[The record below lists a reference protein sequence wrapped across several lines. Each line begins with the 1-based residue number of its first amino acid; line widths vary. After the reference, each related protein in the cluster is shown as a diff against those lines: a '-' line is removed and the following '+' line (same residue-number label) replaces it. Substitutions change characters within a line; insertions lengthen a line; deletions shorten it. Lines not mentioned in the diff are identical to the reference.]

1 MMLVSNKYDA
11 YATDFFELLFM
22 SVSVF
27 LLKTI
32 TLAESIHSASGS
44 LCRVPNSRAI
54 GNEVVEA
61 APTLTADGWQGRS
74 QR

>member
-27 LLKTI
+27 LLKTT
-32 TLAESIHSASGS
+32 TLAAPFI
-44 LCRVPNSRAI
+44 VPPVHCA
-54 GNEVVEA
+54 GCPTVV
-61 APTLTADGWQGRS
+61 Q
-74 QR
+74 